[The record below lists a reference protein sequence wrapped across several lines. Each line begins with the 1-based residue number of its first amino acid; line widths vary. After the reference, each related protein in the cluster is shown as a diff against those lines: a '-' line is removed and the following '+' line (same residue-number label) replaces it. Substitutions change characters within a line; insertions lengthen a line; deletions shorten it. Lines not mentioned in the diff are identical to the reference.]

1 MSPDPRGIV
10 LVGMMG
16 SGKSA
21 VGQALAERL
30 DRELVDLD
38 ALVEAGAG
46 RPVVTIFEEEGEAG
60 FRAREAAAVRAA
72 TARSPGVLSCGGGVV
87 LDPENVAAL
96 RRYGTVVW
104 LRVSPEV
111 AAARLGDD
119 QGRPVLRGMTG
130 RLVERLASLTAARE
144 AAYRVAADAVVDAN
158 GPLHDV
164 VEEVVAAVLAD
175 IEL

>member
-119 QGRPVLRGMTG
+119 QGRPVL
-130 RLVERLASLTAARE
+130 VERLASLTAARE
-144 AAYRVAADAVVDAN
+144 AAYRAAADAVVGAD
-158 GPLHDV
+158 GSLDDV

>member
-119 QGRPVLRGMTG
+119 QGRPVLRGMSG

-144 AAYRVAADAVVDAN
+144 AAYRAAADAVVDAD
-158 GPLHDV
+158 GSLDDV